1 MSMELIPAIDLLDG
15 QCVRLRQGDFGQ
27 VSRYAADPLELA
39 RGYAAA
45 GARRLHLV
53 DLDGARAGEP
63 RNLPVLE
70 RIAANTSLAVQCGGG
85 VRSLE
90 QAQRLLVAGARR
102 IVVGSMAVE
111 QPATAAAWLAEL
123 GADRIVLA
131 FDVRLSPE
139 GEPLAATRG
148 WLEDTRHSLWDLMD
162 RYLALGACDYLVT
175 DIGRDGTLAGPND
188 TLYAEAGRRFPAAR
202 VIASGGVGSA
212 ADLHRLAATGVA
224 AVVVGKALLDGRVTP
239 AEITPFLPAA

>member
-1 MSMELIPAIDLLDG
+1 MELIPAIDLLDG

-39 RGYAAA
+39 QGYAAT

-63 RNLPVLE
+63 RNLPVLR
-70 RIAANTSLAVQCGGG
+70 RIAASTSLAVQCGGG
-85 VRSLE
+85 VRSLD
-90 QAQRLLVAGARR
+90 QARNLLDAGARR

-111 QPATAAAWLAEL
+111 QPDEAATWLTAL
-123 GADRIVLA
+123 GADRLVLA
-131 FDVRLSPE
+131 FDVRLTDD

-148 WLEDTRHSLWDLMD
+148 WLEDTRHSLWDLMAH
-162 RYLALGACDYLVT
+162 YLALGARDYLVT

-188 TLYAEAGRRFPAAR
+188 ALYAEAQRRYPAAR

-212 ADLHRLAATGVA
+212 ADLHRLATTGVA
-224 AVVVGKALLDGRVTP
+224 AVVVGKALLDGRVSP
-239 AEITPFLPAA
+239 AEMSPFLPAA